1 MRTINMHSVALVLGS
16 VLASSPASAVDAQPP
31 EPARADPAELTPAPA
46 DTGAAEAESVSNTAP
61 RHLIN
66 VDVETASAYVWRGLN
81 LFGES
86 QNTQNLSVFPSLTAI
101 FGSFSVGYFGAF
113 QLSGDNKVDNVD
125 RGVGAQ
131 QTLIMKYSGSV
142 TDDIGYTA
150 GLIYWIYPFANEAA
164 NTDLPMAVEPGAGLT
179 YTTAVDVGLYV
190 GYYRPLQDV
199 NRAGSF
205 VYISPSVGK
214 ALPIT
219 ADIDLALGL
228 SAGYKAYTNLPSGQD
243 PDKAFDLT
251 LNAGATLPFSDMY
264 VTPQVHAAFVTRRS
278 DVNADFGDEF
288 IAWAGVHVGYNIGL

>member
-1 MRTINMHSVALVLGS
+1 MRTMNMHSVAVVLSS
-16 VLASSPASAVDAQPP
+16 VLASSPASAVDAEPP
-31 EPARADPAELTPAPA
+31 APAGADPADPTPAPA
-46 DTGAAEAESVSNTAP
+46 DTGAAEATPASSAAP
-61 RHLIN
+61 SQLIN

-81 LFGES
+81 MFGEN
-86 QNTQNLSVFPSLTAI
+86 QNTQNFSVFPSLTAI
-101 FGSFSVGYFGAF
+101 FGGFSIGYFGAF
-113 QLSGDNKVDNVD
+113 QLSGDNKVENVD

-142 TDDIGYTA
+142 ADNLSYTA

-164 NTDLPMAVEPGAGLT
+164 NTDLPMAAEPGAGLT

-199 NRAGSF
+199 NRAASF
-205 VYISPSVGK
+205 VYISPSVSK
-214 ALPIT
+214 TLPIT

-251 LNAGATLPFSDMY
+251 LNAGATMPYSDMY